1 MGPENTVLIKSMNDE
16 EVDSLEKKER
26 FARIRRVKKLMRYLP
41 RKATLHNYPFIRFFA
56 NTARKRHYL
65 WSFRSTEVIPA
76 LYAGWILTMLPLI
89 GVQVPIAFA
98 LALIFRANLVIL
110 VALQFVS
117 NTLTLV
123 PIYTADYYIGHYILS
138 FFGGESAPT
147 PEEIKEINIF
157 ASEVGFMEA
166 CKNLDFTQMVDI
178 GKKFISAFRD
188 MMLGGAII
196 GYFLGLISSIL
207 YKLLIKKMTY
217 NKISKIKSSKL
228 N

>member
-1 MGPENTVLIKSMNDE
+1 MITENTIFIELMNDE
-16 EVDSLEKKER
+16 EVNNIEQKQR

-41 RKATLHNYPFIRFFA
+41 RKATLHNYPFIKFFA

-89 GVQVPIAFA
+89 GVQIPIAFA

-110 VALQFVS
+110 VALQFIS

-138 FFGGESAPT
+138 FFGNEPQPSLNEVNVFTSELGF
-147 PEEIKEINIF
+147 KEAF
-157 ASEVGFMEA
+157 
-166 CKNLDFTQMVDI
+166 KNLDFSQMIEI
-178 GKKFISAFRD
+178 GKKVMNGFRD

-196 GYFLGLISSIL
+196 GYVCGFISSVL
-207 YKLLIKKMTY
+207 YRLIVKRLKNRKENTQ
-217 NKISKIKSSKL
+217 
-228 N
+228 

>member
-1 MGPENTVLIKSMNDE
+1 MNDE
-16 EVDSLEKKER
+16 EIDNIEKIQR
-26 FARIRRVKKLMRYLP
+26 FARIRRVKMLMRYLP
-41 RKATLHNYPFIRFFA
+41 RKATLHNYPFIKFFA

-76 LYAGWILTMLPLI
+76 LYAGFILTMLPLI

-123 PIYTADYYIGHYILS
+123 PIYTADYYVGHYILT
-138 FFGGESAPT
+138 FFGADPAPSL
-147 PEEIKEINIF
+147 EEMNIF
-157 ASEVGFMEA
+157 ASEVGFKEA
-166 CKNLDFTQMVDI
+166 FKNLDFPQMMEI
-178 GKKFISAFRD
+178 GKKVVSAFRD

-196 GYFLGLISSIL
+196 GYICGFISAVL
-207 YKLLIKKMTY
+207 YRLLVKKVSTD
-217 NKISKIKSSKL
+217 KEKTKS
-228 N
+228 